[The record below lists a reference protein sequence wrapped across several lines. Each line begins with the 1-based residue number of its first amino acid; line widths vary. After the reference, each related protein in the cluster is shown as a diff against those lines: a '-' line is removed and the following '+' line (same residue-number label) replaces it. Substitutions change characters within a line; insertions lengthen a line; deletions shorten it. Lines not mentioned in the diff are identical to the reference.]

1 LIAAWRDLHEHLLL
15 RHEQGALSAA
25 FSPDGKRIVTA
36 SSDKTA
42 RIWDIPPDTTQALV
56 DRAKADVPRCLTQAQ
71 RKAFF
76 LPRDP
81 PAWCIEK
88 AKWPYDTTEWK
99 QWLHDLEDGENPP
112 LPAAP

>member
-1 LIAAWRDLHEHLLL
+1 M
-15 RHEQGALSAA
+15 
-25 FSPDGKRIVTA
+25 
-36 SSDKTA
+36 
-42 RIWDIPPDTTQALV
+42 

-76 LPRDP
+76 LSRDP
-81 PAWCIEK
+81 PTWCIEK

-112 LPAAP
+112 LPAGP